1 MRSDRDKKIIQVLGI
16 ILGLNLA
23 VSLAKLIYGYITH
36 SLSLEADGFHSL
48 VDSSSNIIGLVG
60 IILASKPPDE
70 GHPYGHR
77 KIEAVAT
84 LVIAFLLYVT
94 CFEIISNVIDRLKN
108 PVFPHVDFYSFFIMG
123 VTILINL
130 FVYLYEKR
138 EGEKLK
144 SDILIADSL
153 HTKSDLLVSASVILS
168 FVGVIFKIGIL
179 DVIIAIGIVLFIIY
193 VAYRIISGSINILID
208 AQLIDPQMVI
218 DVVGAL
224 EGIDKC
230 HKIRSRGTR
239 GGIFVD
245 LHIHVNPLLSTE
257 ASHKITHHAIK
268 VIKDKFP
275 EVIDVLIHTEPSFVT
290 DKKHLPEN

>member
-16 ILGLNLA
+16 ILGLNLG
-23 VSLAKLIYGYITH
+23 VSLAKLIYGYLTH

-48 VDSSSNIIGLVG
+48 IDSSSNMIGLVG

-77 KIEAVAT
+77 KIEALAT
-84 LVIAFLLYVT
+84 LAIAFLLYAT
-94 CFEIISNVIDRLKN
+94 CFEIISNVINRLKN
-108 PVFPHVDFYSFFIMG
+108 PVIPHVDFYSFLIMG
-123 VTILINL
+123 VTIVVNSI
-130 FVYLYEKR
+130 VYLYERR

-153 HTKSDLLVSASVILS
+153 HTKSDLLVSASVIVS
-168 FVGVIFKIGIL
+168 FVGVIFKVGVL
-179 DVIIAIGIVLFIIY
+179 DVVIAIGIVLFIIY
-193 VAYRIISGSINILID
+193 VAYRVISSSINILID
-208 AQLIDPQMVI
+208 AQLINPQMIV
-218 DVVGAL
+218 DVVNTI

-268 VIKDKFP
+268 VIKEKFP
-275 EVIDVLIHTEPSFVT
+275 EVVDVLIHTEPSFVT
-290 DKKHLPEN
+290 DKKHLPEK